1 MQPRLAVVEVSQ
13 GQARAAN
20 DTELAIFEAA
30 VLHGVKLC
38 VAAEDVSAVC
48 RVLSRLHPG
57 PTRLFETE
65 THYVIK
71 DDVVECII
79 KKPSVSLPRNP
90 SMFSE
95 PAKNRVW
102 VSQGTLMQHLP
113 MFSVLEHTS
122 TIGKDTLIELESRLE
137 DVSKLVLSTRALDGS
152 RAVLQLE
159 TTLTDAAGERAG
171 WRINVL
177 GRQLFAAALSYSAEI
192 DRIEFGIVGNGKF
205 LAIKK
210 KDKDSSTAQAFLA
223 ACAERGMK

>member
-1 MQPRLAVVEVSQ
+1 MEHIGRGPTGNLQCTLDLNKALLSIQWGRAQLRFTPQQKLSAASPEWKLQSSVCHGRIDPCELRKALAYVRLAAPNPRVQPRLAVVEVSQ

-57 PTRLFETE
+57 PTRLFEME

-102 VSQGTLMQHLP
+102 VSQGTLMQHLQCFP
-113 MFSVLEHTS
+113 CSSIRKVLEYFT
-122 TIGKDTLIELESRLE
+122 
-137 DVSKLVLSTRALDGS
+137 VP
-152 RAVLQLE
+152 LQHH
-159 TTLTDAAGERAG
+159 
-171 WRINVL
+171 
-177 GRQLFAAALSYSAEI
+177 
-192 DRIEFGIVGNGKF
+192 
-205 LAIKK
+205 
-210 KDKDSSTAQAFLA
+210 
-223 ACAERGMK
+223 